1 VRNLVSALQYGGG
14 LLVTIL
20 MGGCAGHG
28 TSNGSANAPIVYA
41 QVGQT
46 VKEVVDSLPPM
57 GGVVALGVGT
67 WPSGYNNAVLSAPNI
82 TIQGSG
88 MPSYNADFT
97 AMSGGTIV
105 LGRLSATTGAD
116 YLTVRDLGV
125 DAGPAY
131 INSNNGG
138 VALDAFGIYNIGQVL
153 GAPQVQSPVIENVS
167 CLGYSPTAAVHC
179 MLVENVNKA
188 YVHNVQTVMN
198 GHGLVLK
205 GTNSRVDGVFARGHG
220 VDSVIVKSDGYAPAS
235 QDFLSN
241 ITIEPLI
248 SAGDTKGIIIIGVG
262 APVSDII
269 ISKAQIRSPLAWGI
283 YAQGASE
290 TTSAT
295 GIRLSDIS
303 VDYQGGSPAA
313 EYCMQ
318 FVQYVSGV
326 HIENLSCSN
335 MWIGIAP
342 YLPASSM
349 FNDFTV
355 TNSQFTNI
363 GTDAIDTYGGW
374 KVLNTEF
381 VSVSGNGIV
390 NPFGVT
396 TLEANTFV
404 NIGGSDMLSSGGSF
418 VELTVSPVS
427 NRSHPFQTGRSAP
440 SPPVPQA
447 SIGNPAALSCDYKF
461 YCRDISSLMMPG
473 GTYGNREH

>member
-1 VRNLVSALQYGGG
+1 MRNLVSALQCGGG

-28 TSNGSANAPIVYA
+28 TSNGSANGPTVYA
-41 QVGQT
+41 HVGQT
-46 VKEVVDSLPPM
+46 VKEVVDRLPPT
-57 GGVVALGVGT
+57 GGEVVLGVGT
-67 WPSGYNNAVLSAPNI
+67 WTSGYNSGGFISKPNI

-88 MPSYNADFT
+88 MPDFNSDFT
-97 AMSGGTIV
+97 AMTGGTIV
-105 LGRLSATTGAD
+105 QGRLTASTGAD
-116 YLTVRDLGV
+116 YFTVRDLGV
-125 DAGPAY
+125 DTGPAY
-131 INSNNGG
+131 TNSNNGG
-138 VALDAFGIYNIGQVL
+138 VATDAFGIYNIGQVV
-153 GAPQVQSPVIENVS
+153 GAPQVQSPLIENVS
-167 CLGYSPTAAVHC
+167 CLGYTPTAAVHC

-198 GHGLVLK
+198 CHGLVLK

-220 VDSVIVKSDGYAPAS
+220 IDSVIVKSDGYAPAS

-262 APVSDII
+262 APVSDIV

-326 HIENLSCSN
+326 HIEDLSCSN

-355 TNSQFTNI
+355 TNSRFRNI
-363 GTDAIDTYGGW
+363 GTDAIETYGGW
-374 KVLNTEF
+374 KVLHTEF

-396 TLEANTFV
+396 MLEANTFV

-418 VELTVSPVS
+418 VELTASPVS
-427 NRSHPFQTGRSAP
+427 NGSHPFQTGR
-440 SPPVPQA
+440 
-447 SIGNPAALSCDYKF
+447 
-461 YCRDISSLMMPG
+461 
-473 GTYGNREH
+473 